1 MIVNSSMGGSVAS
14 TSHPMTMG
22 SHLWSNAGP
31 SGSSGA
37 SNAPGGVAK
46 GAMNNTSGSSGA
58 SQGTFLLSQLTD
70 EQQSDDCL
78 EERKRRG
85 FFVEEIVLAS
95 LAANKTTTSTTSK
108 KPSPQNRLD
117 PEQEWL
123 SWIDSNRKRKPEEN
137 RKLFRKN
144 YNPDSLTT
152 ILSTWLTRWNLWW
165 WMQVRKSKGKKIG
178 QKKLT
183 SLALL
188 PIVVYYYCQTVY
200 YY

>member
-1 MIVNSSMGGSVAS
+1 MGAAAVVSGGGMIVNSSMGGSVAS

-46 GAMNNTSGSSGA
+46 GAMSNTSGSSGT

-85 FFVEEIVLAS
+85 L
-95 LAANKTTTSTTSK
+95 
-108 KPSPQNRLD
+108 
-117 PEQEWL
+117 
-123 SWIDSNRKRKPEEN
+123 
-137 RKLFRKN
+137 
-144 YNPDSLTT
+144 
-152 ILSTWLTRWNLWW
+152 
-165 WMQVRKSKGKKIG
+165 
-178 QKKLT
+178 
-183 SLALL
+183 
-188 PIVVYYYCQTVY
+188 VVV
-200 YY
+200 